1 MWEQAHGLQRPV
13 RAARYP
19 GIPFSPESPGFSGN
33 RSGRPSVTFFIVFLS
48 FSPKRILKTGEPD
61 LSCFHENEFGIN
73 VGGHE
78 IISFSGLNALNTIQ
92 ITGTRTR
99 SVRMIN
105 ITATGISKTT
115 FLIFIV
121 FFFFIPLILLVHSS
135 VHQNRYKHNNN
146 KQHD

>member
-33 RSGRPSVTFFIVFLS
+33 RSCRPSVTFFIVFLS

-73 VGGHE
+73 VKSMTGAVCFMLHE
-78 IISFSGLNALNTIQ
+78 KTTGQ
-92 ITGTRTR
+92 DDKKRKTGTDP
-99 SVRMIN
+99 
-105 ITATGISKTT
+105 
-115 FLIFIV
+115 V
-121 FFFFIPLILLVHSS
+121 FV
-135 VHQNRYKHNNN
+135 
-146 KQHD
+146 KQGG